1 MTNEEKLS
9 NLISDVLQEQYSLK
23 LDTIPIEVPRNTD
36 FGDYASTIC
45 MQLAKQL
52 RRAPRQIAE
61 ELAKVLK
68 EKSDVLESVEV
79 AGPGYLNFRIK
90 KTSLAAIVNKVL
102 AQGKKY
108 GENYMTPII
117 ANSSHEYPFYKKQKR
132 ELYSQMGIKI

>member
-90 KTSLAAIVNKVL
+90 KTSLAAIVTSP
-102 AQGKKY
+102 A
-108 GENYMTPII
+108 
-117 ANSSHEYPFYKKQKR
+117 
-132 ELYSQMGIKI
+132 KIFCQNVNFSFFVIDVMLLTS